1 MLSLLA
7 EAFALFPVGPW
18 AVTPVPYRGALK
30 AGGRTATFVGHGRD
44 TVYPPQNRR
53 LAQEIVL
60 NGGLLLSEYDLGALV
75 SRYTLEALDRVQA
88 RLALATVVIQTGVA
102 GGSMH
107 AARSCVNSGKP
118 LFVVKYSDESTDRA
132 EVIAGNHMLVRE
144 AGAMYIR
151 DTDNLDELALSILSS
166 YRAQSRQRSIPY
178 GQCAWLQT
186 SGAASLSQISAD
198 ALLRAAL
205 SLAS

>member
-1 MLSLLA
+1 MGCDTS
-7 EAFALFPVGPW
+7 
-18 AVTPVPYRGALK
+18 THRGALT

-44 TVYPPQNRR
+44 TVDPPQNRR

-60 NGGLLLSEYDLGALV
+60 NGGLLLSEYDLGAPV
-75 SRYTLEALDRVQA
+75 TRYTLGACARLQA
-88 RLALATVVIQTGVA
+88 ALALANVVIQTGVT
-102 GGSMH
+102 GGTMY

-118 LFVVKYSDESTDRA
+118 LFVVKYSDESADRA

-144 AGAMYIR
+144 AGARYIR

-178 GQCAWLQT
+178 GQCAWLLT
-186 SGAASLSQISAD
+186 SGAASLAQISAD

-205 SLAS
+205 SLAACLTAPDNRT